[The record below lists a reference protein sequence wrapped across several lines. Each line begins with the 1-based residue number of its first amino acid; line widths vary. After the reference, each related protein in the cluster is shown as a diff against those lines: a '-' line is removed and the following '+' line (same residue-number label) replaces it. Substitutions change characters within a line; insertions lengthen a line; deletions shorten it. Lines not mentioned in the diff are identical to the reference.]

1 MARPITINIPHS
13 LGKDEARNR
22 IASGFGRLQD
32 QMTGGLAGMVAMQNR
47 WEGNRLHFAGPV
59 LTQRITGRIDIEDK
73 CIARVML
80 GVRVEPLQCIALP
93 RCFLVFAPAQ
103 STIARPDLD

>member
-47 WEGNRLHFAGPV
+47 WEGNRLHFAGTA
-59 LTQRITGRIDIEDK
+59 LTQRITGRIDIEDRFVQMQLDVPDILTALANLIERK
-73 CIARVML
+73 
-80 GVRVEPLQCIALP
+80 LQKVGQQL
-93 RCFLVFAPAQ
+93 LEQ
-103 STIARPDLD
+103 K